1 MAEYTTGV
9 GQGKCNMLQTSD
21 LDPSFAL
28 AGSEA
33 PPDEIEEIGFDA
45 LLLAEGEWSQTCK
58 RLGVGKSIDRFTQA
72 IGLVINMELDPAEPR
87 TKDPHMRS
95 FTITPI
101 DAVGKVSLP

>member
-33 PPDEIEEIGFDA
+33 P
-45 LLLAEGEWSQTCK
+45 
-58 RLGVGKSIDRFTQA
+58 
-72 IGLVINMELDPAEPR
+72 
-87 TKDPHMRS
+87 
-95 FTITPI
+95 
-101 DAVGKVSLP
+101 